1 LLKLLLVEGLVEVNQ
16 SIVIFEIPM
25 VLDVVNL
32 INDVID
38 VLVLTE
44 VLDLNKEV
52 FDLLL
57 LNLELSILDIKIEDS
72 PDVCWFNLWTQQ
84 GLSILDD
91 LRYIQQV
98 TPEKVESL
106 LDLLLDVFDLLSL
119 VRVLRC
125 F

>member
-1 LLKLLLVEGLVEVNQ
+1 MLKLLLVEGLVEVNQ

>member
-1 LLKLLLVEGLVEVNQ
+1 
-16 SIVIFEIPM
+16 M

-98 TPEKVESL
+98 TPEEVESL

>member
-1 LLKLLLVEGLVEVNQ
+1 
-16 SIVIFEIPM
+16 M

-57 LNLELSILDIKIEDS
+57 LNLKLSVLDIKIEDS
-72 PDVCWFNLWTQQ
+72 PDVCWFNLWTQE

>member
-16 SIVIFEIPM
+16 SIVIFQIPM

-72 PDVCWFNLWTQQ
+72 PDVCWFDLWTQQ

>member
-1 LLKLLLVEGLVEVNQ
+1 
-16 SIVIFEIPM
+16 M

-32 INDVID
+32 INDVIN
-38 VLVLTE
+38 VLILTE

-57 LNLELSILDIKIEDS
+57 LNLKLSVLDIKIEDS
-72 PDVCWFNLWTQQ
+72 PDVCWFNLWTQE

-119 VRVLRC
+119 VRVLRS

>member
-1 LLKLLLVEGLVEVNQ
+1 
-16 SIVIFEIPM
+16 M

-57 LNLELSILDIKIEDS
+57 LNLKLSVLDIKIEDS
-72 PDVCWFNLWTQQ
+72 PDVCWFNLWTQE

-98 TPEKVESL
+98 TPEEVECL
-106 LDLLLDVFDLLSL
+106 LDLLLDVFNFLSL
-119 VRVLRC
+119 VGVL
-125 F
+125 